1 MGFLKAQNILKVNA
15 KPTVFNTIEG
25 NKMSELKEFYVE
37 VDFLHKPTF
46 RTKVKAV
53 NEAQAI
59 TRAVEVSLHP
69 KNTMYRNDSRVI
81 TVEQRNQDIRD
92 WRKEE
97 AESGN
102 I

>member
-1 MGFLKAQNILKVNA
+1 
-15 KPTVFNTIEG
+15 
-25 NKMSELKEFYVE
+25 MSELKEFYVE

-46 RTKVKAV
+46 RTKVKAL
-53 NEAQAI
+53 NETQA
-59 TRAVEVSLHP
+59 RMKAVEVSPHP

>member
-1 MGFLKAQNILKVNA
+1 
-15 KPTVFNTIEG
+15 
-25 NKMSELKEFYVE
+25 MSELKEFYVE

-46 RTKVKAV
+46 RTKVKAL
-53 NEAQAI
+53 NEAQA
-59 TRAVEVSLHP
+59 RMKAVGVSPHP
-69 KNTMYRNDSRVI
+69 KNTMYRNDSKVI

>member
-1 MGFLKAQNILKVNA
+1 MN
-15 KPTVFNTIEG
+15 
-25 NKMSELKEFYVE
+25 ELKEFYVE

-46 RTKVKAV
+46 RTKVKAL
-53 NEAQAI
+53 NETQA
-59 TRAVEVSLHP
+59 RMKAVEASP
-69 KNTMYRNDSRVI
+69 YPENTMYRNDSRVI
-81 TVEQRNQDIRD
+81 TVGQRNQNIRD

>member
-1 MGFLKAQNILKVNA
+1 MN
-15 KPTVFNTIEG
+15 
-25 NKMSELKEFYVE
+25 ELKEFYVE

-46 RTKVKAV
+46 RTKVKAL
-53 NEAQAI
+53 NEAQAKI
-59 TRAVEVSLHP
+59 KAVEVSPYP
-69 KNTMYRNDSRVI
+69 KNTMYRNDSRAI
-81 TVEQRNQDIRD
+81 TVGQRNQNIRD